1 MPYLRLTADRR
12 GFENTFLLHVAAPG
26 EAPRV
31 LYWYRT
37 APGLRIGRPA
47 LDDGAMR
54 MLESQYPEID
64 FDWPYILD
72 MGAMT
77 PVEVEAPVPP
87 RRRKVRRPDSDD
99 AGEEA
104 APTASTARAVDALVE
119 PDAGPTTQDDAPA
132 STATATAQAT
142 PAAASGPDLL
152 ADLLGRGIAASL
164 RARQAQLAADVAAHP
179 WPDDAA
185 RTAVQSRLAAID
197 PDGWTTPDAV
207 LSGMAR
213 IDADVEAVRQ
223 ALETPATDEPPPVP
237 DAG

>member
-54 MLESQYPEID
+54 MLEDQYPDID

-72 MGAMT
+72 MGTMT

-87 RRRKVRRPDSDD
+87 RKRKPRRPDADD
-99 AGEEA
+99 GADDVFREVAAA
-104 APTASTARAVDALVE
+104 AP
-119 PDAGPTTQDDAPA
+119 DDAPR
-132 STATATAQAT
+132 
-142 PAAASGPDLL
+142 PAAAEDAPLDEMAPAAAPPASQRPDLL
-152 ADLLGRGIAASL
+152 ADLLGRGIASSL
-164 RARQAQLAADVAAHP
+164 RARHEQIRAEVEAHAWADGAAKAAVE
-179 WPDDAA
+179 A
-185 RTAVQSRLAAID
+185 RLAAID

-207 LSGMAR
+207 LGGMAR
-213 IDADVEAVRQ
+213 IDAEVEAVRRT
-223 ALETPATDEPPPVP
+223 LDPGLD
-237 DAG
+237 

>member
-54 MLESQYPEID
+54 MLEDQYPDID

-72 MGAMT
+72 MGTMT
-77 PVEVEAPVPP
+77 PVEVEPPVPP
-87 RRRKVRRPDSDD
+87 RKRKPRQPDADD
-99 AGEEA
+99 AADDGFRDVAAAPSEDAPRLPEA
-104 APTASTARAVDALVE
+104 AGAPIDETPPAA
-119 PDAGPTTQDDAPA
+119 PPPA
-132 STATATAQAT
+132 SHR
-142 PAAASGPDLL
+142 PDLL
-152 ADLLGRGIAASL
+152 ADLLGRGIASSL
-164 RARQAQLAADVAAHP
+164 RARHDQLRAEVETHAWADG
-179 WPDDAA
+179 AA
-185 RTAVQSRLAAID
+185 RAAVEAQLAAID

-207 LSGMAR
+207 LAGMAR
-213 IDADVEAVRQ
+213 IDAEVEAVRRT
-223 ALETPATDEPPPVP
+223 LDPGLD
-237 DAG
+237 